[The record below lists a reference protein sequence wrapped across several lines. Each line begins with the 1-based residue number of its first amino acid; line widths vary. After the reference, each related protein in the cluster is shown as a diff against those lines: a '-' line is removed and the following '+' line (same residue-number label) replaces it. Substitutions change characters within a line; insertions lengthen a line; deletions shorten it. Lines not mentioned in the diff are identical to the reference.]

1 MSILADLNESINL
14 QKLNG
19 ADHVDVRN
27 AFFANYVA
35 ALMMLKLQDIQGLM
49 VVNDHHHSA
58 LTKFSPTMSDLNF
71 WGRAMF
77 YADDTDIKNRMK
89 AEEAKILAK
98 AAAKVKQARVQSM
111 MKVPLS
117 SPEMINWN
125 EVIGATLLLQHTFN
139 LKSSYFNSIMRAIY
153 KWDTINVSAKQK
165 AINDTLMFLMQSD
178 QSSAVIPHLRKL
190 SNLVMASP
198 KQLNSVAQ
206 KIVSFVKLK
215 EDDGGGA
222 TVASGAGGTSAANIG
237 TTNAILNP
245 SGSCT
250 SQNGQQPAVQS
261 GLGGLYKL
269 MKMSPMQVSK
279 KGRFTIRAGKLIKKK
294 VKSFKPKKF
303 KAPDFLKPVKDP
315 NKKEDNGLEMKGS
328 KDAI

>member
-1 MSILADLNESINL
+1 MSILNDLNESINL

-19 ADHVDVRN
+19 ACHVDVRN

-35 ALMMLKLQDIQGLM
+35 ALLMLKLQDIKGLM

-71 WGRAMF
+71 WGRSMF
-77 YADDTDIKNRMK
+77 YANEADVKSRMK
-89 AEEAKILAK
+89 PEEAKILAK
-98 AAAKVKQARVQSM
+98 AATKVKHARVQSM
-111 MKVPLS
+111 MKVPLT
-117 SPEMINWN
+117 SPEMINWD
-125 EVIGATLLLQHTFN
+125 EVIGATLLLQHIFD
-139 LKSSYFNSIMRAIY
+139 LKSSYFNNIIRALH
-153 KWDTINVSAKQK
+153 KWDTINISAKQK

-178 QSSAVIPHLRKL
+178 QTSAVIPHLRKL

-215 EDDGGGA
+215 EDDGGG
-222 TVASGAGGTSAANIG
+222 TVASGEGGTSAANIG

-245 SGSCT
+245 SSSCNSQTGQT
-250 SQNGQQPAVQS
+250 SCDNPN

-269 MKMSPMQVSK
+269 MKMSPKQVSK
-279 KGRFTIRAGKLIKKK
+279 KGGFTIRAGKLIKKR
-294 VKSFKPKKF
+294 VKNYSPKKF
-303 KAPDFLKPVKDP
+303 NAPASMKPVKDP
-315 NKKEDNGLEMKGS
+315 NKKEDNGLEMKGN